1 VPGERARIPG
11 RCGRGLEDVVGQRF
25 RSAGV
30 VAVVVVLATVAAACA
45 KGVDTAE
52 VSADAGDSGISLP
65 TSTTIARSGNGNTTG
80 GSSSGSRSKAKN
92 QSATQADLAGTASQ
106 LISQLASDPN
116 LLSKLTGGDTAA
128 LARLTGLDSGALQR
142 LQITPETVKSLA
154 TVLTGLDPSTL
165 GKLADAKGKLD
176 PQVAATIL
184 SLAAQL
190 DPAAAAAIKG
200 VDPLAI
206 ASLIGAATTVD
217 PKVIGALGGVLQV
230 VDPNGLGKLA
240 SDKSSLAILAVLFGA
255 ALRTDPSKFAQLAN
269 ANNLDPNVNFV
280 ISSIGGLAAGFTPQ
294 FVNQLNGITKV
305 LGPDLL
311 RALSAVIGLLGRP
324 AVAGVV
330 QKAAADP
337 LVIVSTLGVATLL
350 VPGLAEAIAPDV
362 FSGNPQARYGA
373 LAGLIAIAIANLNG
387 LDLNALAQQFG
398 LPPLSGDFN
407 R

>member
-1 VPGERARIPG
+1 
-11 RCGRGLEDVVGQRF
+11 VGQRF
-25 RSAGV
+25 RSVGV
-30 VAVVVVLATVAAACA
+30 VAVVVTLATVAGACA

-52 VSADAGDSGISLP
+52 VSADASDSGVTLP
-65 TSTTIARSGNGNTTG
+65 TSTTIARAGNGNTANASTG
-80 GSSSGSRSKAKN
+80 SSRSKSK
-92 QSATQADLAGTASQ
+92 STQTDLSGTAQQ
-106 LISQLASDPN
+106 LISKLASDPT
-116 LLSKLTGGDTAA
+116 LLSKLTGGDAAA
-128 LARLTGLDSGALQR
+128 LSRLTGLDP
-142 LQITPETVKSLA
+142 T
-154 TVLTGLDPSTL
+154 TL
-165 GKLADAKGKLD
+165 SKISAGGKLD

-206 ASLIGAATTVD
+206 ASLISAATTVD
-217 PKVIGALGGVLQV
+217 PKVLGALGGVLQV

-240 SDKSSLAILAVLFGA
+240 GDKSSLAILAVLFGV

-280 ISSIGGLAAGFTPQ
+280 LSSIGGLVSGFTPQ
-294 FVNQLNGITKV
+294 LVNQLNGISRV

-311 RALSAVIGLLGRP
+311 RALGAILGLLGRP
-324 AVAGVV
+324 AVAAVV

-337 LVIVSTLGVATLL
+337 VVIVTILGTIGLL
-350 VPGLAEAIAPDV
+350 VPGLAEVIAPGA
-362 FSGNPQARYGA
+362 FTNPQARYGA

-387 LDLNALAQQFG
+387 LDLNALALQFG